1 MTKTKVK
8 APAVPSGVFL
18 PGTDLSDY
26 LEQRG
31 DLRALFDRV
40 HTYFFENP
48 GAPDPLHEVQ
58 PKTESHRLKKGG
70 PHAHS
75 HAR

>member
-1 MTKTKVK
+1 MSKTKSK
-8 APAVPSGVFL
+8 PSTVPPGVFL
-18 PGTDLSDY
+18 PGADLSDY
-26 LEQRG
+26 LEKRG

-48 GAPDPLHEVQ
+48 GAPDPLQEIQ
-58 PKTESHRLKKGG
+58 PKTADHRLRKGG
-70 PHAHS
+70 SHAHG